1 MTWLTHAAYQWY
13 LAMNQLSSALSAPVF
28 SALGAQNIPAISAL
42 LLGLLGGLAPCQM
55 TANAG
60 AIAYVTQAG
69 QGRRSHWPTVW
80 SFLAGKALVYILLG
94 FIAAMLGLKV
104 PTPFLATMRKL
115 SGPLMIIVGLYL
127 AGVIR
132 WQGGL
137 GARLS
142 EWLQERLPR
151 RGSPAFW
158 LGVAFSLG
166 FCPTMAMI
174 FFGTL
179 VPLIIRVPA
188 GMLLPVIFAAG
199 TTVPVIL
206 WALALTLGRGAAA
219 RWLKS
224 TRSADR
230 YIKGVAA
237 AVFLL
242 IGLNDT
248 LIYWFT

>member
-1 MTWLTHAAYQWY
+1 MSSLTHAAYQWY
-13 LAMNQLSSALSAPVF
+13 LVMNQVSSALSAPIF
-28 SALGAQNIPAISAL
+28 TALGAQNIPALSAL

-69 QGRRSHWPTVW
+69 QNRRSHWPTVW
-80 SFLAGKALVYILLG
+80 SFLAGKALIYILLG
-94 FIAAMLGLKV
+94 FIAAMLGLKI
-104 PTPFLATMRKL
+104 PTPFLAAMRKL
-115 SGPLMIIVGLYL
+115 SGPLMVVVGLYL
-127 AGVIR
+127 IRVIR

-137 GARLS
+137 GARIT
-142 EWLQERLPR
+142 EWLQEHLPK

-179 VPLIIRVPA
+179 VPLIIQVPA
-188 GMLLPVIFAAG
+188 GMLLPLIFAAG
-199 TTVPVIL
+199 TTVPVML
-206 WALALTLGRGAAA
+206 WALALTLGRGAAN
-219 RWLKS
+219 RWLKG
-224 TRSADR
+224 TRNADR
-230 YIKGVAA
+230 YIKWVAA
-237 AVFLL
+237 AIFIL

-248 LIYWFT
+248 LIYWLT